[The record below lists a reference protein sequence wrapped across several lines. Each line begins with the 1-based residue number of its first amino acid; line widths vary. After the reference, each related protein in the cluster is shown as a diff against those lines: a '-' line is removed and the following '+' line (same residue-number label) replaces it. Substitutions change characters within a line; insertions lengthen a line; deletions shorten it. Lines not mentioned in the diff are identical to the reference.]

1 MASQYFISRHNSAQV
16 IKKHPNAMHN
26 SLTTAINY
34 FIVYE
39 VA

>member
-1 MASQYFISRHNSAQV
+1 MATQYFISRHNSTQV
-16 IKKHPNAMHN
+16 VKEHPMHN

>member
-16 IKKHPNAMHN
+16 IKKHPMHN
-26 SLTTAINY
+26 SLATAINY

>member
-16 IKKHPNAMHN
+16 IKKHPMHN
-26 SLTTAINY
+26 SLTTVIKY
-34 FIVYE
+34 FMMYE

>member
-1 MASQYFISRHNSAQV
+1 MASQCFISRHNSAQV
-16 IKKHPNAMHN
+16 IKKHPKAMHN

-34 FIVYE
+34 FIVYV

>member
-1 MASQYFISRHNSAQV
+1 MASQYFISRHNSAKV
-16 IKKHPNAMHN
+16 IKKHPMHN